1 MEALT
6 EWLPVIGLYM
16 LRPLGVMLMVPLFS
30 QAALGGTL
38 VRNSLV
44 LMIALPLIPLH
55 DTWPSLE
62 AARHNATAGHYLVLI
77 AGELSI
83 GLLMGFCAAIPFW
96 AMDMAGFLIDT
107 LRGASI
113 ASIINPLLGQ
123 ESSLFGILFT
133 QIFGVLFLVSGGF
146 NQLIAGIYH
155 SYTVLP
161 PGEVF
166 HFGPGFLEFLSRQ
179 WQLTYELCLRFAMPA
194 IVAILLVDMALG
206 LVNRSAQQ
214 LNVFFLSMPI
224 KSAFALLMLAMS
236 LEFAFNA
243 PLEQS
248 QHWVQHVLTLMDHLR

>member
-1 MEALT
+1 MEVLT
-6 EWLPVIGLYM
+6 QWLPIVGLCM
-16 LRPLGVMLMVPLFS
+16 LRPLGVMLMVPLFN

-38 VRNSLV
+38 VRNALV

-55 DTWPSLE
+55 DTWPTLE
-62 AARHNATAGHYLVLI
+62 AVRQNATAGRYLILI
-77 AGELSI
+77 VGELSI

-107 LRGASI
+107 LRGSSMASVL
-113 ASIINPLLGQ
+113 NPLLGEQ
-123 ESSLFGILFT
+123 SSLFGILFT
-133 QIFGVLFLVSGGF
+133 QIFGVLFLVSGGL

-155 SYTVLP
+155 SYTALP

-166 HFGPGFLEFLSRQ
+166 HFGLGFLAFLSQQ
-179 WQLTYELCLRFAMPA
+179 WQLTYELCLRFSMPA
-194 IVAILLVDMALG
+194 IVVILLVDMALG
-206 LVNRSAQQ
+206 LVNRSARQ

-224 KSAFALLMLAMS
+224 KSAFVLLMLVMS

-248 QHWVQHVLTLMDHLR
+248 TQWVKHVLTLMDQLR